1 MTKRTEF
8 PKKLTFVQTPL
19 AMTTVLKTTGRAT
32 ALLFIFAVVAYAL
45 AHFVPQFPS
54 GFLKTKPTDNVFW
67 RVVFFT
73 HVGLGATALAL
84 GPFQFWRKFRNRRMR
99 LHRLLGKVYVFA
111 ILVGSVCAFGAAWF
125 ASTGWVAAVGFMGLA
140 TAWFYTTLRAYQ
152 AVRAKKLKA
161 HEQWMYRSYAVTL
174 SAVTLR
180 IILPA
185 EMAVLG
191 LPFSTAYPIVAWL
204 CWVPNLVFVEWWIR
218 SLQWEKVQRG
228 ALA

>member
-1 MTKRTEF
+1 
-8 PKKLTFVQTPL
+8 
-19 AMTTVLKTTGRAT
+19 MTTVLKITGKAI
-32 ALLFIFAVVAYAL
+32 ALVFIFGVSAYAL
-45 AHFVPQFPS
+45 AYFVPAFKS
-54 GFLKTKPTDNVFW
+54 GFLTTKPTDNVFW

-99 LHRLLGKVYVFA
+99 WHRRLGKVYVFA
-111 ILVGSVCAFGAAWF
+111 ILVGSVAAFGAAWF

-152 AVRAKKLKA
+152 AIRAKKLKA

-180 IILPA
+180 IILPV
-185 EMAVLG
+185 EMVVLR

-218 SLQWEKVQRG
+218 NRRQIHKVGRG
-228 ALA
+228 ELV

>member
-1 MTKRTEF
+1 
-8 PKKLTFVQTPL
+8 
-19 AMTTVLKTTGRAT
+19 MTTVLRTTGK
-32 ALLFIFAVVAYAL
+32 ALALVLIFGVVAYAL
-45 AHFVPQFPS
+45 AHFVPAFPS
-54 GFLKTKPTDNVFW
+54 GFLNSKPTDNVFW
-67 RVVFFT
+67 RVVFFA

-99 LHRLLGKVYVFA
+99 LHRLLGKMYVGA
-111 ILVGSVCAFGAAWF
+111 ILVGSVAAFCAAWF

-140 TAWFYTTLRAYQ
+140 VAWFFTTVRAYQ
-152 AVRAKKLKA
+152 AIRAKRLKA

-180 IILPA
+180 IILPV

-204 CWVPNLVFVEWWIR
+204 CWVPNLIFVEWWIR
-218 SLQWEKVQRG
+218 SRRKERHVGRRE
-228 ALA
+228 LA